1 MTEARKEKKIWKRK
15 RERERVPSIVDDS
28 TFIGTRELLCL
39 IEWKRIT
46 ARSVIELNPRSGFDR
61 F

>member
-1 MTEARKEKKIWKRK
+1 MEEKE